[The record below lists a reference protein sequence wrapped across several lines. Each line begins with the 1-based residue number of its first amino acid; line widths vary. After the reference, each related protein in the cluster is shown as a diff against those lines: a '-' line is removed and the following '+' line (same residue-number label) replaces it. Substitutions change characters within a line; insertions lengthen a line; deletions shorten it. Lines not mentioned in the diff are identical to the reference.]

1 MTGPDFAA
9 GASFRTVPDD
19 GEPLRILVV
28 GAGRMARLWL
38 RTILACPDT
47 TLAGVVDT
55 DPGAAEKALAET
67 GAPEVPTGRDLTAL
81 AAATSP
87 HAVVDVTVPAAHLP
101 VTLEALAL
109 GLPVLGEKPLAA
121 TLPEALRL
129 AAAASVAG
137 ELFMVSQS
145 RRYHPHLF
153 ALKEQAG
160 RLGRLGILTTEFFK
174 APRFGG
180 FRDEMDHPLLLDM
193 AIHPFDTARWLLD
206 AEPVSV
212 RCEEY
217 NPGWSWYA
225 GDAAT
230 TAVFEMS
237 GGSRYVFTGSW
248 CSPGL
253 ETSWNGAWRLSG
265 EHGSITWDG
274 GGHPAEVE
282 TPAAEADPPRST
294 AAPMKGI
301 AGSLAEFVHA
311 LRTGAVPMGEVHD
324 NVMSLAMVTGAVES
338 ARTDRRVSIDD
349 LLNTA
354 LTEAHAQATGPER
367 DLLRERPGDIDDLL
381 DTTLAEARA
390 QATGPERDL
399 LRGRPGD
406 VVRAP
411 AAGPPP
417 AGRP

>member
-1 MTGPDFAA
+1 MTEPTFK
-9 GASFRTVPDD
+9 TVPDD

-38 RTILACPDT
+38 RAILASPDT
-47 TLAGVVDT
+47 ALAGLVDI
-55 DPGAAEKALAET
+55 DPAAAEKALAET
-67 GAPEVPTGRDLTAL
+67 GAPDVPTGPGLTAL

-87 HAVVDVTVPAAHLP
+87 DAVVDVTVPAAHLP

-109 GLPVLGEKPLAA
+109 GLPVLGEKPLAV

-129 AAAASVAG
+129 AAAAELAG

-153 ALKEQAG
+153 TFKQQVG

-174 APRFGG
+174 APHFGG
-180 FRDEMDHPLLLDM
+180 FRDAMAHPLLLDM
-193 AIHPFDTARWLLD
+193 AIHPFDTARWLLN

-217 NPGWSWYA
+217 NPGWSWYV
-225 GDAAT
+225 GAAAA
-230 TAVFEMS
+230 TAVFEMT
-237 GGSRYVFTGSW
+237 GGSRYIFTGSW

-274 GGHPAEVE
+274 DHPATVE
-282 TPAAEADPPRST
+282 MTPGKDVDRAAGRMWTT
-294 AAPMKGI
+294 AEPAKGV

-311 LRTGAVPMGEVHD
+311 LRTGTVPMGEVHD
-324 NVMSLAMVTGAVES
+324 NVMSLAMVTGALES
-338 ARTDRRVSIDD
+338 VLTDRRIRMDD
-349 LLNTA
+349 LLDAA
-354 LTEAHAQATGPER
+354 LADALESATGPER
-367 DLLRERPGDIDDLL
+367 DLLCS
-381 DTTLAEARA
+381 
-390 QATGPERDL
+390 
-399 LRGRPGD
+399 
-406 VVRAP
+406 RAP
-411 AAGPPP
+411 LSSSRSCTRAPGSGP
-417 AGRP
+417 A

>member
-1 MTGPDFAA
+1 MTEQTSGTEPP
-9 GASFRTVPDD
+9 FRTVPDD

-38 RTILACPDT
+38 RTILASPET
-47 TLAGVVDT
+47 MLVGVVDT
-55 DPGAAEKALAET
+55 APAAAEKALAET
-67 GAPEVPTGRDLTAL
+67 GAPDVPTGPDLTAV

-87 HAVVDVTVPAAHLP
+87 DAVVDVTVPAAHLP

-109 GLPVLGEKPLAA
+109 GLPVLGEKPLAV

-129 AAAASVAG
+129 AAAAELAG

-153 ALKEQAG
+153 AFKQQAG
-160 RLGRLGILTTEFFK
+160 RLGRLGILTTEFFR

-180 FRDEMDHPLLLDM
+180 FRDTMDHPLLLDM

-225 GDAAT
+225 GAAAT
-230 TAVFEMS
+230 TAVFEMT
-237 GGSRYVFTGSW
+237 GNSRYVFTGSW

-265 EHGSITWDG
+265 EHGSITWNG
-274 GGHPAEVE
+274 GRPTAVEMTPEPGVDRAAGRAQTTAE
-282 TPAAEADPPRST
+282 
-294 AAPMKGI
+294 PMKGV
-301 AGSLAEFVHA
+301 AGSLAAFVHA
-311 LRTGAVPMGEVHD
+311 LRTGTVPMGEVHD
-324 NVMSLAMVTGAVES
+324 NVMSLAMVTGALES
-338 ARTDRRVSIDD
+338 ALTDRRIRVDD
-349 LLNTA
+349 LLDAA
-354 LTEAHAQATGPER
+354 LADALVSATGPER
-367 DLLRERPGDIDDLL
+367 DLLCSRP
-381 DTTLAEARA
+381 R
-390 QATGPERDL
+390 RL
-399 LRGRPGD
+399 LRG
-406 VVRAP
+406 P
-411 AAGPPP
+411 ARGPLASGP
-417 AGRP
+417 AD